1 MDLDAAVAQL
11 DQLVR
16 TLEREGDERALLL
29 LQLVD
34 AVHRPGL
41 ARIAEGDLDHPLVHA
56 LLGMYGLEAVE
67 PDVLAEEALDE
78 VRPYIESHGGHVEL
92 LGVEDGVVRVRL
104 QGACVGCAGS
114 AMTLKRGIEE
124 ALRRHVPGF
133 REVVAE
139 ESPEEPTAAG
149 FSLPMFEARQ
159 PVFVDVA
166 AEDEL
171 AEGEL
176 RPVEADGHS
185 ILLARHE
192 GEVYALRNGCGVDG
206 LPLEG
211 SRLTREG
218 VLVCPW
224 HNCAYD
230 VRSGRRVDDEPGAA
244 RLGVIPVALR
254 DGAVKVAV
262 NVA

>member
-1 MDLDAAVAQL
+1 MDFDAAVAQL
-11 DQLVR
+11 AQLVE

-34 AVHRPGL
+34 AIHRPGL
-41 ARIAEGDLDHPLVHA
+41 RQLAAGDHDHPHA
-56 LLGMYGLEAVE
+56 QAILQMYDLAEVE
-67 PDVLAEEALDE
+67 PEFLAEEALDT
-78 VRPYIESHGGHVEL
+78 VRPYIESHGGEVEL
-92 LGVEDGVVRVRL
+92 LRVEDGRVHVRL

-124 ALRRHVPGF
+124 ALREHMPGF
-133 REVVAE
+133 VEVVSEEAE
-139 ESPEEPTAAG
+139 ASPPLLQIA
-149 FSLPMFEARQ
+149 PMKR
-159 PVFVDVA
+159 PVFVDVGA
-166 AEDEL
+166 DEDL
-171 AEGEL
+171 QEGQL
-176 RPVEADGHS
+176 RAVEADGIS
-185 ILLARHE
+185 ILLARHG
-192 GEVYALRNGCGVDG
+192 GEVYAVRNGCAVDG

-211 SRLTREG
+211 SRLSAEG

-230 VRSGRRVDDEPGAA
+230 IRSGVSAVDASGP
-244 RLGVIPVALR
+244 RLGVVPVAVR